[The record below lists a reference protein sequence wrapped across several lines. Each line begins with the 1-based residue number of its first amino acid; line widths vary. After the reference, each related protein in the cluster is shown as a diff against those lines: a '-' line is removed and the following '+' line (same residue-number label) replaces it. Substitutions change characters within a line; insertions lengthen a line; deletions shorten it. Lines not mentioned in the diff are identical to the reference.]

1 MYEFQTEVI
10 TDRWLCKFCQSHN
23 QKIHKMVLHR
33 FPRTLWFQ
41 IAMPSDIKGRKTT
54 SEFCLQDRIDMSKY
68 FSEEKGKI
76 NLTITIQFV

>member
-1 MYEFQTEVI
+1 
-10 TDRWLCKFCQSHN
+10 
-23 QKIHKMVLHR
+23 
-33 FPRTLWFQ
+33 
-41 IAMPSDIKGRKTT
+41 MPSDIKGRKTT